1 MVLVDRFTLQHTASP
16 SRREVRSFFRKYFD
30 ASAKFHIFTDWWRWL
45 SLCAFIITLWTWFQK
60 PRVRSTDDFPSSVIL
75 ILTIKIIDKRND
87 LKIQMSHNIFERNLM
102 KRERRILP
110 IVPLNV
116 AEYLEIKINNEGKR
130 FLELLKKSFQLQM
143 LQLLT
148 AVDSPLERLGT
159 FTRLSIGLKLNVWW

>member
-1 MVLVDRFTLQHTASP
+1 
-16 SRREVRSFFRKYFD
+16 
-30 ASAKFHIFTDWWRWL
+30 
-45 SLCAFIITLWTWFQK
+45 
-60 PRVRSTDDFPSSVIL
+60 
-75 ILTIKIIDKRND
+75 
-87 LKIQMSHNIFERNLM
+87 M

-159 FTRLSIGLKLNVWW
+159 FTRLSIGLKLNV